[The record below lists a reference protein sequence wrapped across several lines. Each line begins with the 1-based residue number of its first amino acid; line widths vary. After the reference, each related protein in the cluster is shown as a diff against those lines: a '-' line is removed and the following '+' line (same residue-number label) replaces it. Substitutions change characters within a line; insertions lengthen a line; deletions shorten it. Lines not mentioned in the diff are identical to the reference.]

1 VSGVKKG
8 LVGNNTI
15 VSLFA
20 VLFWDGVIVRWHRV
34 LTEVIGSVLELLGY
48 LQGKSIRRL
57 CGVALAVYGIA
68 DGGKVML
75 I

>member
-1 VSGVKKG
+1 MSGVKKG

-20 VLFWDGVIVRWHRV
+20 VLFWDGVIVRWHMV
-34 LTEVIGSVLELLGY
+34 LTEVYRKCSRLLGY